1 MDIAR
6 CLYFSFRILYLL
18 SSKRIKFGST
28 VVVVAVDRNGEYS
41 FEEPWSLRIQTNKEC
56 NGKDCSIVQG

>member
-1 MDIAR
+1 
-6 CLYFSFRILYLL
+6 LYLL